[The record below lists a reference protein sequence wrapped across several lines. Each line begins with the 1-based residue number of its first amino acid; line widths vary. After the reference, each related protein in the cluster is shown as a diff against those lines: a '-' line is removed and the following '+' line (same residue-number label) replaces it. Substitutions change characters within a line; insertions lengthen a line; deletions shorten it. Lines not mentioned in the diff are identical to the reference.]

1 MGNVGKR
8 ALDVAASVIGLVSL
22 TPLISLALIVIWLE
36 DKGNP
41 FYVAPRVGL
50 GGKSFHMLKLRTMVV
65 GADKTGWDS
74 TKADDPR
81 LTRVGT
87 WLRALKLDELPQLWN
102 VLKGEMSLV
111 GPRPNV
117 AREISLYTDFE
128 KRLLEV
134 KPGITD
140 LSSIVFS
147 DLATIIAGYAD
158 PNQAYRVLVRP
169 GKSRLGVFYV
179 DHRSFLGDVEI
190 ILLTILGMFS
200 RESSLRGVGRYLSRH
215 GAENDLIELAI
226 TKEQG
231 LSHPDPKSFPHLL
244 EDS

>member
-1 MGNVGKR
+1 MGDVGKR

-22 TPLISLALIVIWLE
+22 TPLISIALVVIWLE

-50 GGKSFHMLKLRTMVV
+50 GGKSFQMLKLRTMVV

-87 WLRALKLDELPQLWN
+87 WLRAWKLDELPQLWN

-117 AREISLYTDFE
+117 ARETSLYTDFE
-128 KRLLEV
+128 KRLHEV

-140 LSSIVFS
+140 LSS
-147 DLATIIAGYAD
+147 
-158 PNQAYRVLVRP
+158 
-169 GKSRLGVFYV
+169 LGVFYV

-215 GAENDLIELAI
+215 GAENDLIDLASRR
-226 TKEQG
+226 EEG
-231 LSHPDPKSFPHLL
+231 VSHLDPKSFPHLL